1 MRKIITC
8 MILGLLSLV
17 SCTEYD
23 EVAMWN
29 KNEDMGSRLAALEEL
44 CSQLNTNIVS
54 LQQIVE
60 ALQGNDYVTG
70 VVPVVENGETVGYTI
85 SFSKSGPVT
94 IYHGKKGENGQNGTT
109 PVIGVE
115 QDTDGLYYWTLDGE
129 WLTASFHRVVFF
141 CKPTSWSVT
150 WTASRRTRSTSTCAT
165 LALLTSWATSRA
177 SFRSH

>member
-1 MRKIITC
+1 

-44 CSQLNTNIVS
+44 CSRLNTNIVS

-70 VVPVVENGETVGYTI
+70 VVPVVVWAGY
-85 SFSKSGPVT
+85 SDVQKS
-94 IYHGKKGENGQNGTT
+94 IA
-109 PVIGVE
+109 GV
-115 QDTDGLYYWTLDGE
+115 
-129 WLTASFHRVVFF
+129 A
-141 CKPTSWSVT
+141 P
-150 WTASRRTRSTSTCAT
+150 
-165 LALLTSWATSRA
+165 
-177 SFRSH
+177 